1 MQNDKIVKMALRLSS
16 LYERRHKIDKEIE
29 SIKNK
34 INPFAQ
40 KESGKKEPRVK
51 VSDNKKSE
59 IIDLLEKN
67 GGKMSASDI
76 YKQTGDKGC
85 YVMLSNMVKDGEI
98 KRFSR
103 GIYCLN
109 DMENGP
115 VSTGEIN
122 NFSVE

>member
-1 MQNDKIVKMALRLSS
+1 MALRLSS